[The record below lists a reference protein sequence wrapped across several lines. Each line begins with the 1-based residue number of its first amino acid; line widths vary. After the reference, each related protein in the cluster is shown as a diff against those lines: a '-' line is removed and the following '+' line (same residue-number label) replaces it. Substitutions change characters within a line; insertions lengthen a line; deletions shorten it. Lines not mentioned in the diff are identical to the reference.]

1 MINPLSNLLERFSKN
16 LNKNTETK
24 NAIIDTIKNKTRA
37 VLDYKSINLKDGVLE
52 IEASPSAKNEIK
64 LKEDEIKKE
73 LKISRIFYK

>member
-16 LNKNTETK
+16 LNKSTETK
-24 NAIIDTIKNKTRA
+24 NAIIDTIKNKTRV
-37 VLDYKSINLKDGVLE
+37 VLDYKNINFKDGVLE